1 MKTVK
6 ILVISVSTFFV
17 LIIGLFLG
25 YSIMHQMEE
34 AKEVKKEFISLI
46 KEAKTKYNFTM
57 NKNDYEIEV
66 IGHQG
71 GYVFKSPPP
80 ILGIKKKGIT
90 YKSKYFKKAEEYYY
104 NIGEEIIESNSDG
117 FFGRNGGS
125 TLLEVV
131 SNFGLQP
138 YILNTLIYD
147 KTKGNNFEKIEQI
160 FKKYEGKITYQI
172 ESNIWECGGI
182 ESQFE
187 QSYNLNY
194 VNNINCREKYEGSTY
209 YNAYN
214 SEVMEEYGKRYE
226 KYFSTPRSLETINW
240 EEYIKIHEIYPIIEF
255 YFDGTKEEKEKLQ
268 KEIEPYYNKKILDII
283 IY

>member
-34 AKEVKKEFISLI
+34 AKEGKKEFISLI

-66 IGHQG
+66 IGHKS

-80 ILGIKKKGIT
+80 VYGIKKKGIS
-90 YKSKYFKKAEEYYY
+90 YKSEYFKKLEDMYY
-104 NIGEEIIESNSDG
+104 EITGYGTLEGFDDG
-117 FFGRNGGS
+117 RW
-125 TLLEVV
+125 LLKIVAD
-131 SNFGLQP
+131 FGLQP

-214 SEVMEEYGKRYE
+214 SEVMKEYGKRYE

-240 EEYIKIHEIYPIIEF
+240 EEYMKIHEIYPIIEF
-255 YFDGTKEEKEKLQ
+255 YFDGTKEEGEKLQ

>member
-6 ILVISVSTFFV
+6 IVSTFFV

-25 YSIMHQMEE
+25 YSIISQMKEAEE
-34 AKEVKKEFISLI
+34 GKKEFISLI

-66 IGHQG
+66 IGHKS

-80 ILGIKKKGIT
+80 IYGIKKKGIS
-90 YKSKYFKKAEEYYY
+90 YKSEYFKKLEDMYY
-104 NIGEEIIESNSDG
+104 EITGYGTLEGFDDG
-117 FFGRNGGS
+117 RW
-125 TLLEVV
+125 LLKIVAD
-131 SNFGLQP
+131 FGLQP

-160 FKKYEGKITYQI
+160 VKKYEGKITYQI

-240 EEYIKIHEIYPIIEF
+240 EEYIKIHEIYPIIKF
-255 YFDGTKEEKEKLQ
+255 YFDGTKEEKEKLR

>member
-1 MKTVK
+1 MKAVK

-34 AKEVKKEFISLI
+34 TEEVKKEFISLI

-147 KTKGNNFEKIEQI
+147 KTKGNNFEKIEEI

-172 ESNIWECGGI
+172 ESNIWEFGGI

-194 VNNINCREKYEGSTY
+194 VNNINCRKKSEGYEY
-209 YNAYN
+209 YNTYN
-214 SEVMEEYGKRYE
+214 SEVIEEYGKRYE

-240 EEYIKIHEIYPIIEF
+240 EEYMKIHEIYPIIEF

-283 IY
+283 FY

>member
-1 MKTVK
+1 MKAVK
-6 ILVISVSTFFV
+6 ILLTSVSIFLV
-17 LIIGLFLG
+17 LIISLITG
-25 YSIMHQMEE
+25 YNIKSKIKE
-34 AKEVKKEFISLI
+34 AKEGKETLI
-46 KEAKTKYNFTM
+46 NIIEEAKTKYNFTM

-80 ILGIKKKGIT
+80 IYGVKKKGIS
-90 YKSKYFKKAEEYYY
+90 YKSEYFKELEDRYY
-104 NIGEEIIESNSDG
+104 EITGYGTLEGFDDG
-117 FFGRNGGS
+117 RR
-125 TLLEVV
+125 LLKIVAD
-131 SNFGLQP
+131 FGLQP

-160 FKKYEGKITYQI
+160 FKKYEGKITYHI

-194 VNNINCREKYEGSTY
+194 VNNINCRKKSEGYEY
-209 YNAYN
+209 YNTYN

-240 EEYIKIHEIYPIIEF
+240 EEYMKIHEIYPIIKF

-283 IY
+283 FY

>member
-1 MKTVK
+1 
-6 ILVISVSTFFV
+6 
-17 LIIGLFLG
+17 
-25 YSIMHQMEE
+25 MEY
-34 AKEVKKEFISLI
+34 I
-46 KEAKTKYNFTM
+46 
-57 NKNDYEIEV
+57 
-66 IGHQG
+66 H
-71 GYVFKSPPP
+71 
-80 ILGIKKKGIT
+80 
-90 YKSKYFKKAEEYYY
+90 Y
-104 NIGEEIIESNSDG
+104 NIGSEIIAFNSDG

-125 TLLEVV
+125 TLLEVA

-214 SEVMEEYGKRYE
+214 SEVMKEYGKRYE

-240 EEYIKIHEIYPIIEF
+240 EEYMKIHEIYPIIEF
-255 YFDGTKEEKEKLQ
+255 YFDGTKEEKEKLR

>member
-6 ILVISVSTFFV
+6 ILVISVSIFLV
-17 LIIGLFLG
+17 LIISLIIG
-25 YSIMHQMEE
+25 YNIKSKIKE
-34 AKEVKKEFISLI
+34 AKEGKETLI
-46 KEAKTKYNFTM
+46 NIIEEAKTKYNFTM

-66 IGHQG
+66 IGYQG

-80 ILGIKKKGIT
+80 IYGIKKKGIT
-90 YKSKYFKKAEEYYY
+90 YKSKYFKELEEMFYEIRAN
-104 NIGEEIIESNSDG
+104 NIMGERNS
-117 FFGRNGGS
+117 FFGDNGG
-125 TLLEVV
+125 TTILKVIAD
-131 SNFGLQP
+131 FGLQP

-160 FKKYEGKITYQI
+160 FKKYEGKITYHI

-194 VNNINCREKYEGSTY
+194 VNNINCRKKSEGFEY

-214 SEVMEEYGKRYE
+214 SEVIEEYGKRYE

-240 EEYIKIHEIYPIIEF
+240 EEYMKIHEIYPIIKF
-255 YFDGTKEEKEKLQ
+255 YFDGTKEEGEKLQ

>member
-25 YSIMHQMEE
+25 YSIISQMEE
-34 AKEVKKEFISLI
+34 AKEGKETLI
-46 KEAKTKYNFTM
+46 NIIEEAKTKYNFTM

-66 IGHQG
+66 IGHKG

-80 ILGIKKKGIT
+80 VYGIKKKGIS
-90 YKSKYFKKAEEYYY
+90 YKSEYFKKLEDMYY
-104 NIGEEIIESNSDG
+104 EITGYGTLEGFDDG
-117 FFGRNGGS
+117 RR
-125 TLLEVV
+125 LLKIVAD
-131 SNFGLQP
+131 FGLQP

-194 VNNINCREKYEGSTY
+194 VNNINCRKKSEGYEY

-240 EEYIKIHEIYPIIEF
+240 EEYMKIHEIYPIIKF

>member
-1 MKTVK
+1 MKAVK
-6 ILVISVSTFFV
+6 ILLTSVSIFLV
-17 LIIGLFLG
+17 LII
-25 YSIMHQMEE
+25 
-34 AKEVKKEFISLI
+34 SLI
-46 KEAKTKYNFTM
+46 TGYNIKSKIKETKIGKELLKEIIEDAKTKYNFTM

-66 IGHQG
+66 LYYTPGSFFQG
-71 GYVFKSPPP
+71 APHYG
-80 ILGIKKKGIT
+80 LKKKGIS
-90 YKSKYFKKAEEYYY
+90 YKSKYFKKL
-104 NIGEEIIESNSDG
+104 EEILYEIRANNIMGERNS
-117 FFGRNGGS
+117 FFGDNGG
-125 TLLEVV
+125 TTILKVIAD
-131 SNFGLQP
+131 FGLQP

-160 FKKYEGKITYQI
+160 FKKYEGKITYHI

-194 VNNINCREKYEGSTY
+194 VNNINCRKKSEGFEY

-214 SEVMEEYGKRYE
+214 SEVIEEYGKRYE

-240 EEYIKIHEIYPIIEF
+240 EEYMKIHEIYPIIKF
-255 YFDGTKEEKEKLQ
+255 YFDGTKEEGEKLQ

-283 IY
+283 FY

>member
-25 YSIMHQMEE
+25 YSIISQMKEAEE
-34 AKEVKKEFISLI
+34 GKKEFISLI

-80 ILGIKKKGIT
+80 IYGVKKKGIS
-90 YKSKYFKKAEEYYY
+90 YKSEYFKELEDRYY
-104 NIGEEIIESNSDG
+104 EITGYGTLKGFDDG
-117 FFGRNGGS
+117 RW
-125 TLLEVV
+125 LLKIVAD
-131 SNFGLQP
+131 FGLQP

-160 FKKYEGKITYQI
+160 FKKHEGKITYHI

-182 ESQFE
+182 ESQFK
-187 QSYNLNY
+187 QFYNLNY

-240 EEYIKIHEIYPIIEF
+240 EEYMKIHEIYPIIEF

-268 KEIEPYYNKKILDII
+268 KEIEPYYNKEILDII

>member
-6 ILVISVSTFFV
+6 IFLISILTFFV

-25 YSIMHQMEE
+25 YSIMSQMKETEE
-34 AKEVKKEFISLI
+34 GKKEFISLI

-66 IGHQG
+66 IGHKG

-80 ILGIKKKGIT
+80 VYGIKKKGIS
-90 YKSKYFKKAEEYYY
+90 YKSEYFKELEDMYYEITGY
-104 NIGEEIIESNSDG
+104 GTLIGFDDG
-117 FFGRNGGS
+117 RW
-125 TLLEVV
+125 LLKIVAD
-131 SNFGLQP
+131 FGLQP

-160 FKKYEGKITYQI
+160 FKKHEGKITYHI

-240 EEYIKIHEIYPIIEF
+240 EEYMKIHEIYPIIEF
-255 YFDGTKEEKEKLQ
+255 YFDGTKEEKEKLR

-283 IY
+283 IS

>member
-25 YSIMHQMEE
+25 YSIISQMEE
-34 AKEVKKEFISLI
+34 AKEGKETLI
-46 KEAKTKYNFTM
+46 NIIEEAKTKYNFTM

-66 IGHQG
+66 IGHKS

-80 ILGIKKKGIT
+80 IYGIKKKGIS
-90 YKSKYFKKAEEYYY
+90 YKSEYFKKLEDMYY
-104 NIGEEIIESNSDG
+104 EITGYGTLEGFDDG
-117 FFGRNGGS
+117 RR
-125 TLLEVV
+125 LLKIVAD
-131 SNFGLQP
+131 FGLQP

-194 VNNINCREKYEGSTY
+194 VNNINCRKKSEGYEY
-209 YNAYN
+209 YNTYN

-240 EEYIKIHEIYPIIEF
+240 EEYMKIHEIYPIIEF
-255 YFDGTKEEKEKLQ
+255 YFDGTKEEGEKLQ

>member
-25 YSIMHQMEE
+25 YSIISQMEE
-34 AKEVKKEFISLI
+34 AKEGKETLI
-46 KEAKTKYNFTM
+46 NIIEEAKTKYNFTM

-66 IGHQG
+66 IGHKS

-80 ILGIKKKGIT
+80 IYGIKKKGIS
-90 YKSKYFKKAEEYYY
+90 YKSEYFKKLEDMYY
-104 NIGEEIIESNSDG
+104 EITGYGTLEGFDDG
-117 FFGRNGGS
+117 RR
-125 TLLEVV
+125 LLKIVAD
-131 SNFGLQP
+131 FGLQP

-240 EEYIKIHEIYPIIEF
+240 EEYMKIHEIYPIIEF
-255 YFDGTKEEKEKLQ
+255 YFDGTKEEREKLR

>member
-1 MKTVK
+1 MKAVK
-6 ILVISVSTFFV
+6 ILLTSVSIFLV
-17 LIIGLFLG
+17 LIISLITG
-25 YSIMHQMEE
+25 YNIKSKIKE
-34 AKEVKKEFISLI
+34 AKEGKETLI
-46 KEAKTKYNFTM
+46 NIIEEAKTKYNFTM

-66 IGHQG
+66 IGHKS

-80 ILGIKKKGIT
+80 IYGIKKKGIS
-90 YKSKYFKKAEEYYY
+90 YKSEYFKKLEDMYY
-104 NIGEEIIESNSDG
+104 EITGYGTLEGFDDG
-117 FFGRNGGS
+117 RR
-125 TLLEVV
+125 LLKIVAD
-131 SNFGLQP
+131 FGLQP

>member
-25 YSIMHQMEE
+25 YSIISQMKEAEE
-34 AKEVKKEFISLI
+34 GKKEFISLI

-66 IGHQG
+66 IGHKG

-80 ILGIKKKGIT
+80 VYGIKKKGIS
-90 YKSKYFKKAEEYYY
+90 YKSEYFKKLEDMYY
-104 NIGEEIIESNSDG
+104 EITGYGTLKGFDDG
-117 FFGRNGGS
+117 RW
-125 TLLEVV
+125 LLKIVAD
-131 SNFGLQP
+131 FGLQP

-160 FKKYEGKITYQI
+160 FKKYEGKITYYI

-182 ESQFE
+182 GSQFE

-194 VNNINCREKYEGSTY
+194 VNNINCRGKSEGSEY
-209 YNAYN
+209 YNVYN
-214 SEVMEEYGKRYE
+214 SEVIEEYGKRYE

-240 EEYIKIHEIYPIIEF
+240 EEYMKIHEIYPIIEF
-255 YFDGTKEEKEKLQ
+255 YFDGTKEEGEKLQ

>member
-6 ILVISVSTFFV
+6 IVSTFFV

-25 YSIMHQMEE
+25 YSIISQMKEAEE
-34 AKEVKKEFISLI
+34 GKKEFISLI
-46 KEAKTKYNFTM
+46 KEAKTKDNFTM

-66 IGHQG
+66 IGHKS

-80 ILGIKKKGIT
+80 IYGIKKKGIS
-90 YKSKYFKKAEEYYY
+90 YKSEYFKKLEDMYY
-104 NIGEEIIESNSDG
+104 EITGYGTLEGFDDG
-117 FFGRNGGS
+117 RW
-125 TLLEVV
+125 LLKIVAD
-131 SNFGLQP
+131 FGLQP

-240 EEYIKIHEIYPIIEF
+240 EEYIKIHEIYPIIKF
-255 YFDGTKEEKEKLQ
+255 YFDGTKEEKEKLR

>member
-147 KTKGNNFEKIEQI
+147 KTKGNNFEKIEEI
-160 FKKYEGKITYQI
+160 FEKYGEKITYAI
-172 ESNIWECGGI
+172 KKNIWNCGGI
-182 ESQFE
+182 GEPFE
-187 QSYNLNY
+187 EFYDLNY
-194 VNNINCREKYEGSTY
+194 VNNKKCRKKDEKYEDYNTY
-209 YNAYN
+209 NLDVI
-214 SEVMEEYGKRYE
+214 EKYE
-226 KYFSTPRSLETINW
+226 KKYKKYFSTPRSLETINW
-240 EEYIKIHEIYPIIEF
+240 EEYMRIHEIYPIIEF
-255 YFDGTKEEKEKLQ
+255 YFDGTKEEKEKLR

>member
-6 ILVISVSTFFV
+6 ILVISVSMFFV

-25 YSIMHQMEE
+25 YSIISQMEE
-34 AKEVKKEFISLI
+34 AEEGKKEFISLI

-66 IGHQG
+66 IGHKS

-80 ILGIKKKGIT
+80 VYGIKKKGIS
-90 YKSKYFKKAEEYYY
+90 YKSEYFKKLEDMYY
-104 NIGEEIIESNSDG
+104 EITGYGTLEGFDDG
-117 FFGRNGGS
+117 RR
-125 TLLEVV
+125 LLKIVAD
-131 SNFGLQP
+131 FGLQP

-160 FKKYEGKITYQI
+160 FKKYEGKITYYI

-182 ESQFE
+182 GSQFE

-194 VNNINCREKYEGSTY
+194 VNNINCRGKSEGSEY
-209 YNAYN
+209 YNVYN

-240 EEYIKIHEIYPIIEF
+240 EEYMKIHEIYPIIEF
-255 YFDGTKEEKEKLQ
+255 YFDGTKEEGEKLQ

>member
-25 YSIMHQMEE
+25 YSIISQMKEAEE
-34 AKEVKKEFISLI
+34 GKKEFISLI

-71 GYVFKSPPP
+71 GYVFKSPP
-80 ILGIKKKGIT
+80 IYGIKKKGIS
-90 YKSKYFKKAEEYYY
+90 YKSEYFKELEDRYY
-104 NIGEEIIESNSDG
+104 EITGYGTLKGFDDG
-117 FFGRNGGS
+117 RW
-125 TLLEVV
+125 LLKIVAD
-131 SNFGLQP
+131 FGLQP

-160 FKKYEGKITYQI
+160 FKKHEGKITYQI

-182 ESQFE
+182 ESQFK
-187 QSYNLNY
+187 QFYNLNY
-194 VNNINCREKYEGSTY
+194 VNNINCRKKSEGYEY

-240 EEYIKIHEIYPIIEF
+240 EEYMKIHEIYPIIEF
-255 YFDGTKEEKEKLQ
+255 YFDGTKEEKEKLR

>member
-34 AKEVKKEFISLI
+34 AKEGKKEFISLI
-46 KEAKTKYNFTM
+46 KEVKTKYNFTM

-66 IGHQG
+66 IGHKS

-80 ILGIKKKGIT
+80 VYGIKKKGIS
-90 YKSKYFKKAEEYYY
+90 YKSEYFKKLEDMYY
-104 NIGEEIIESNSDG
+104 EITGYGTLEGFDDG
-117 FFGRNGGS
+117 RW
-125 TLLEVV
+125 LLKIVAD
-131 SNFGLQP
+131 FGLQP

-214 SEVMEEYGKRYE
+214 SEVMKEYGKRYE

-240 EEYIKIHEIYPIIEF
+240 EEYMKIHEIYPIIEF
-255 YFDGTKEEKEKLQ
+255 YFDGTKEEKEKLR

>member
-6 ILVISVSTFFV
+6 IVSTFFV

-25 YSIMHQMEE
+25 YSIISQMKEAEE
-34 AKEVKKEFISLI
+34 GKKEFISLI

-66 IGHQG
+66 IGHKS

-80 ILGIKKKGIT
+80 IYGIKKKGIS
-90 YKSKYFKKAEEYYY
+90 YKSEYFKKLEDMYY
-104 NIGEEIIESNSDG
+104 EITGYGTLEGFDDG
-117 FFGRNGGS
+117 RW
-125 TLLEVV
+125 LLKIVAD
-131 SNFGLQP
+131 FGLQP

-147 KTKGNNFEKIEQI
+147 KTKGNNIEKIEQI
-160 FKKYEGKITYQI
+160 FKKYEGNIIYQI

-240 EEYIKIHEIYPIIEF
+240 EEYIKIHEIYPIIKF
-255 YFDGTKEEKEKLQ
+255 YFDGTKEEKEKLR

>member
-1 MKTVK
+1 MKTIK
-6 ILVISVSTFFV
+6 ILLTLVSIF
-17 LIIGLFLG
+17 LILI
-25 YSIMHQMEE
+25 
-34 AKEVKKEFISLI
+34 VSLI
-46 KEAKTKYNFTM
+46 TGYNIKSKIKETKIGKELLKEIIEEAKTKYNFTM

-66 IGHQG
+66 IGHKG

-80 ILGIKKKGIT
+80 VYGIKKKGIS
-90 YKSKYFKKAEEYYY
+90 YRSKYFKELENMYYEITGY
-104 NIGEEIIESNSDG
+104 GTLIGFDE
-117 FFGRNGGS
+117 GRR
-125 TLLEVV
+125 LLKIVAD
-131 SNFGLQP
+131 FGLQP

-160 FKKYEGKITYQI
+160 FKKHEGKITYQI
-172 ESNIWECGGI
+172 KSNIWECGGI

-187 QSYNLNY
+187 EFYNLNY
-194 VNNINCREKYEGSTY
+194 VNNINCREKSQGSEY
-209 YNAYN
+209 YNTYN

-240 EEYIKIHEIYPIIEF
+240 EEYMKIHEIYPIIKF
-255 YFDGTKEEKEKLQ
+255 YFDGTKEEREKLR

>member
-80 ILGIKKKGIT
+80 IYGIKKKGIS
-90 YKSKYFKKAEEYYY
+90 YKSEYFKELEDRYY
-104 NIGEEIIESNSDG
+104 EITGYGTLEG
-117 FFGRNGGS
+117 FDDARR
-125 TLLEVV
+125 LLKIVAD
-131 SNFGLQP
+131 FGLQP

-160 FKKYEGKITYQI
+160 FKKYEGKITYHI

-194 VNNINCREKYEGSTY
+194 VNNINCRKKSEGYEY
-209 YNAYN
+209 
-214 SEVMEEYGKRYE
+214 
-226 KYFSTPRSLETINW
+226 
-240 EEYIKIHEIYPIIEF
+240 
-255 YFDGTKEEKEKLQ
+255 
-268 KEIEPYYNKKILDII
+268 
-283 IY
+283 

>member
-25 YSIMHQMEE
+25 YSIISQMEE
-34 AKEVKKEFISLI
+34 AKEGKETLI
-46 KEAKTKYNFTM
+46 NIIEEAKTKYNFTM

-66 IGHQG
+66 IGHKS

-80 ILGIKKKGIT
+80 IYGIKKKGIS
-90 YKSKYFKKAEEYYY
+90 YKSEYFKKLEDMYY
-104 NIGEEIIESNSDG
+104 EITGYGTLEGFDDG
-117 FFGRNGGS
+117 RR
-125 TLLEVV
+125 LLKIVAD
-131 SNFGLQP
+131 FGLQP

-160 FKKYEGKITYQI
+160 FKKYEGKITYHI

-194 VNNINCREKYEGSTY
+194 VNNINCRKKSEGFEY

-214 SEVMEEYGKRYE
+214 SEVIEEYGKRYE

-240 EEYIKIHEIYPIIEF
+240 EEYMKIHEIYPIIKF
-255 YFDGTKEEKEKLQ
+255 YFDGTKEEGEKLQ

>member
-25 YSIMHQMEE
+25 YSIISQMEE
-34 AKEVKKEFISLI
+34 AKEGKETLI
-46 KEAKTKYNFTM
+46 NIIEEAKTKYNFTM

-66 IGHQG
+66 IGHKS

-80 ILGIKKKGIT
+80 IYGIKKKGIS
-90 YKSKYFKKAEEYYY
+90 YKSEYFKKLEDMYY
-104 NIGEEIIESNSDG
+104 EITGYGTLEGFDDG
-117 FFGRNGGS
+117 RR
-125 TLLEVV
+125 LLKIVAD
-131 SNFGLQP
+131 FGLQP

-226 KYFSTPRSLETINW
+226 KYFSIPRSLETINW
-240 EEYIKIHEIYPIIEF
+240 EEYMKIHEIYPIIEF

>member
-25 YSIMHQMEE
+25 YSIISQMKEAEE
-34 AKEVKKEFISLI
+34 GKKEFISLI

-57 NKNDYEIEV
+57 NKNDYEIESM
-66 IGHQG
+66 
-71 GYVFKSPPP
+71 GYVGGSFFLDQP
-80 ILGIKKKGIT
+80 IYGVKKKGIS
-90 YKSKYFKKAEEYYY
+90 YKSKYFKKL
-104 NIGEEIIESNSDG
+104 EEIFYEIRGHIIVGERNS
-117 FFGRNGGS
+117 FFGDNGG
-125 TLLEVV
+125 TTILKVIAD
-131 SNFGLQP
+131 FGLQP

-160 FKKYEGKITYQI
+160 FKKYEGKITYYI

-182 ESQFE
+182 GSQFE

-194 VNNINCREKYEGSTY
+194 VNNINCRGKSEGSEY
-209 YNAYN
+209 YNVYN

-226 KYFSTPRSLETINW
+226 KYFSTSRSLETINW
-240 EEYIKIHEIYPIIEF
+240 EEYMKIHEIYPIIEF
-255 YFDGTKEEKEKLQ
+255 YFDGTKEEKEKLR

>member
-25 YSIMHQMEE
+25 YSIISQMEE
-34 AKEVKKEFISLI
+34 AKEGKETLI
-46 KEAKTKYNFTM
+46 NIIEEAKTKYNFTM

-66 IGHQG
+66 IGHKS

-80 ILGIKKKGIT
+80 IYGIKKKGIS
-90 YKSKYFKKAEEYYY
+90 YKSEYFKKLEDMYYELTGY
-104 NIGEEIIESNSDG
+104 GTLEGFDDG
-117 FFGRNGGS
+117 RR
-125 TLLEVV
+125 LLKIVAD
-131 SNFGLQP
+131 FGLQP

-187 QSYNLNY
+187 QFYNLNY
-194 VNNINCREKYEGSTY
+194 VNNINCRKKSEGYEY
-209 YNAYN
+209 YNTYN

>member
-25 YSIMHQMEE
+25 YSIISQMKEAEE
-34 AKEVKKEFISLI
+34 GKKEFISLI

-71 GYVFKSPPP
+71 GYVFKSPP
-80 ILGIKKKGIT
+80 IYGIKKKGIS
-90 YKSKYFKKAEEYYY
+90 YKSEYFKELEDRYY
-104 NIGEEIIESNSDG
+104 EITGYGTLKGFDDG
-117 FFGRNGGS
+117 RW
-125 TLLEVV
+125 LLKIVAD
-131 SNFGLQP
+131 FGLQP

-160 FKKYEGKITYQI
+160 FKKYEGKITYHI

-187 QSYNLNY
+187 QSYNLD
-194 VNNINCREKYEGSTY
+194 VIEKYEKKY
-209 YNAYN
+209 
-214 SEVMEEYGKRYE
+214 K

-240 EEYIKIHEIYPIIEF
+240 EEYMKIHEIYPIIKF

>member
-25 YSIMHQMEE
+25 YSIISQMEE
-34 AKEVKKEFISLI
+34 AEEGKKEFISLI

-66 IGHQG
+66 LYYTPGSFFQG
-71 GYVFKSPPP
+71 APHYG
-80 ILGIKKKGIT
+80 LKKKGIS
-90 YKSKYFKKAEEYYY
+90 YKSKYFKKL
-104 NIGEEIIESNSDG
+104 EEILYEIRANNIMGERNS
-117 FFGRNGGS
+117 FFGYNGG
-125 TLLEVV
+125 TTILKVIAD
-131 SNFGLQP
+131 FGLQP

-160 FKKYEGKITYQI
+160 FKKYEGRITYHI

-187 QSYNLNY
+187 QFYNLNY
-194 VNNINCREKYEGSTY
+194 VNNINCRKKSEGFEY
-209 YNAYN
+209 YNVYN

-240 EEYIKIHEIYPIIEF
+240 EEYMKIHEIYPIIEF
-255 YFDGTKEEKEKLQ
+255 YFDGTKEEGEKLQ

>member
-6 ILVISVSTFFV
+6 ILVISISTFFV

-25 YSIMHQMEE
+25 YSIMSQMKE
-34 AKEVKKEFISLI
+34 AKEGKELL
-46 KEAKTKYNFTM
+46 KEIIEDAKTKYNFTI

-66 IGHQG
+66 IGYQG
-71 GYVFKSPPP
+71 GYVFNSPP
-80 ILGIKKKGIT
+80 IYGVKKKGIS
-90 YKSKYFKKAEEYYY
+90 YKSEYFKELEDRYYRIRAN
-104 NIGEEIIESNSDG
+104 NIMGEKNS
-117 FFGRNGGS
+117 FFGYNGG
-125 TLLEVV
+125 TTILKVIAD
-131 SNFGLQP
+131 FGLQP

-160 FKKYEGKITYQI
+160 FKKYEGKITYHI
-172 ESNIWECGGI
+172 ESNNWECGGI

-187 QSYNLNY
+187 QFYSLNY
-194 VNNINCREKYEGSTY
+194 VNNINCAEKYGGSEY

-214 SEVMEEYGKRYE
+214 SEVIEEYGKRYE

-240 EEYIKIHEIYPIIEF
+240 EEYMKIHEIYPIIQF
-255 YFDGTKEEKEKLQ
+255 YFDGTEEEKEKLR
-268 KEIEPYYNKKILDII
+268 KEIEPYYNKEILDII

>member
-25 YSIMHQMEE
+25 YSIMHQMKE
-34 AKEVKKEFISLI
+34 AEEVKKEFISLI

-66 IGHQG
+66 IGHKS

-80 ILGIKKKGIT
+80 VYGIKKKGIS
-90 YKSKYFKKAEEYYY
+90 YKSEYFKKLEDMYY
-104 NIGEEIIESNSDG
+104 EITGYGTLEGFDDG
-117 FFGRNGGS
+117 RW
-125 TLLEVV
+125 LLKIVAD
-131 SNFGLQP
+131 FGLQP

-160 FKKYEGKITYQI
+160 FKKYEGKITYPI

-194 VNNINCREKYEGSTY
+194 VNNINCRKKSEGYEY
-209 YNAYN
+209 YNTYN

-240 EEYIKIHEIYPIIEF
+240 EEYMKIHEIYPIIKF
-255 YFDGTKEEKEKLQ
+255 YFDGTKEEKEKLR

>member
-25 YSIMHQMEE
+25 YSIIRQMEE
-34 AKEVKKEFISLI
+34 AKEGKETLI
-46 KEAKTKYNFTM
+46 NIIEEAKTKYNFTM

-66 IGHQG
+66 IGHKS

-80 ILGIKKKGIT
+80 IYGIKKKGIS
-90 YKSKYFKKAEEYYY
+90 YKSEYFKKLEDMYYELTGY
-104 NIGEEIIESNSDG
+104 GTLEGFDDG
-117 FFGRNGGS
+117 RR
-125 TLLEVV
+125 LLKIVAD
-131 SNFGLQP
+131 FGLQP

-187 QSYNLNY
+187 QFYNLNY
-194 VNNINCREKYEGSTY
+194 VNNINCRKKSEGYEY
-209 YNAYN
+209 YNTYN